1 MNNKSDSD
9 FGQIKITQT
18 YVTQNFMLNF
28 SKINISKY
36 VTQNNV
42 KTQINHI
49 SISFKK
55 QPNWLKVLELSLAII
70 MGLFGVDSFFQD
82 ESPINQIEI
91 SKNLNYDTI
100 PVWVSV
106 NGPQEITH
114 FDDGS
119 SISMGV
125 GSSYIIHLP
134 TKDGINFIIPEGLE
148 FSTIIKIEK
157 PYIEFDQKAYTWSD
171 KVYLTIIDPW
181 SNHNSEYVERIGS
194 SNDNGI
200 VISTKSGQTLDYVFE
215 ESSPDTG
222 IFLAEIILTG
232 FDSID
237 ANNDGM
243 INDAMGITFGKGPR
257 EGLLKTAY
265 ADELIVSY
273 KVSPK
278 NTITASVP
286 IRMNIG
292 ELYVY
297 SVSES
302 STTFGVELIDPDL
315 NLNIYKDDFVL
326 VNISSESDSDGINLK
341 LSETRFGA
349 FFENTFEITSD
360 KFDNS
365 KLFAV
370 SGDII
375 TAKYYDNTLPS
386 PYMSGDVLEITG
398 SRMFN

>member
-1 MNNKSDSD
+1 
-9 FGQIKITQT
+9 
-18 YVTQNFMLNF
+18 
-28 SKINISKY
+28 
-36 VTQNNV
+36 
-42 KTQINHI
+42 
-49 SISFKK
+49 
-55 QPNWLKVLELSLAII
+55 
-70 MGLFGVDSFFQD
+70 MGFFGVDSFIQD
-82 ESPINQIEI
+82 ESSINQIEI
-91 SKNLNYDTI
+91 SENINYDTI
-100 PVWVSV
+100 PVWVTE

-125 GSSYIIHLP
+125 ESSYIMHLP
-134 TKDGINFIIPEGLE
+134 TKDGINFITPEGLE
-148 FSTIIKIEK
+148 FLTIVKIEK

-171 KVYLTIIDPW
+171 KAHITIIDLW
-181 SNHNSEYVERIGS
+181 SNHSPEHIERLGS

-215 ESSPDTG
+215 ESFPDTG

-243 INDAMGITFGKGPR
+243 INDAIGTTFGKGPR
-257 EGLLKTAY
+257 EGLLGTAY

-273 KVSPK
+273 NISPK

-302 STTFGVELIDPDL
+302 PTTFGVELIDPDL

-341 LSETRFGA
+341 LTETRFGA
-349 FFENTFEITSD
+349 FFGNTFEITSNKLD
-360 KFDNS
+360 DS
-365 KLFAV
+365 KLFAIQ
-370 SGDII
+370 GDTI

-386 PYMSGDVLEITG
+386 PHISGDVVEIMG
-398 SRMFN
+398 SRIFN